1 MTVKT
6 SDDSLCPRQGLLFD
20 KPSSG
25 DSPSVGENE
34 NSFPSPPPPPPPRHF
49 QMLARWNEPIPLK
62 YDTKETWSTLS
73 PRQKK
78 PSSLLPTHF
87 LYPSFYLLP
96 HQNHSTSHHLL
107 GFFYP
112 QVLNVVPKNI
122 SPFLLGA
129 FHLTLFFPVQA
140 AIIGMWL
147 IIAEG
152 GRQAGMTVN
161 QPSQGFVVPAVMSPS
176 APVSGH
182 MSTFLPGAS
191 GWLIG
196 AEPLA
201 MSERI

>member
-1 MTVKT
+1 MKWA
-6 SDDSLCPRQGLLFD
+6 DSFKVWYKRDLIDTQ
-20 KPSSG
+20 
-25 DSPSVGENE
+25 SP
-34 NSFPSPPPPPPPRHF
+34 PKKSPPPCYPRTF
-49 QMLARWNEPIPLK
+49 SIPL
-62 YDTKETWSTLS
+62 
-73 PRQKK
+73 
-78 PSSLLPTHF
+78 
-87 LYPSFYLLP
+87 
-96 HQNHSTSHHLL
+96 STSCLIKITPLLTICL

-122 SPFLLGA
+122 SPFLLSA
-129 FHLTLFFPVQA
+129 FHLTVFFPMQA

-176 APVSGH
+176 APVSRH